1 MTRTVRSAIFAVI
14 RAIAIV
20 GLLAATLFPLIWI
33 VSTAFKRNGEALSS
47 TPSLFPHT
55 PTLEN
60 FAAMVGP
67 GGAGTFF
74 TNSLVATAVSTV
86 LTLVLAIPA
95 AYALG
100 IHRFPRDAGRP
111 LSLGFLLL
119 RFLPPFAVVIPL
131 FLILRNAGLIDTVAA
146 LVIVYTAFH
155 LPLAVWII
163 QPAVQGIPKEV
174 IEAAQMDG
182 AGPIRAMISVAVP
195 LLRPS
200 IATAGVMCSIFSW
213 NEFFFALIFTNNK
226 ARTYPVFISSLIT
239 DDGPQWGT
247 IAATSLLAML
257 PIILCCLFMQRY
269 LVHGLSAGAVR

>member
-1 MTRTVRSAIFAVI
+1 MNRKTTRALFATL
-14 RAIAIV
+14 RAISIAV
-20 GLLAATLFPLIWI
+20 LLVATLFPLIWV
-33 VSTAFKRNGEALSS
+33 VSTAFKRNGEALSGA
-47 TPSLFPHT
+47 PSLFPHT

-60 FAAMVGP
+60 FAAMIGP
-67 GGAGTFF
+67 SGAGTFF
-74 TNSLVATAVSTV
+74 TNSLLATALSTV
-86 LTLVLAIPA
+86 LTLALAIPA

-131 FLILRNAGLIDTVAA
+131 FLMLRNAGLLDTVAA

-163 QPAVQGIPKEV
+163 QPAVQGIPREV

-182 AGPIRAMISVAVP
+182 AGPVRTMISVAAP

-213 NEFFFALIFTNNK
+213 NEFFFALIFTTNK
-226 ARTYPVFISSLIT
+226 ARTYPVLISSLIT
-239 DDGPQWGT
+239 DDGPQWGS
-247 IAATSLLAML
+247 IAATSLLAIL
-257 PIILCCLFMQRY
+257 PIVLCCVFLQRY
-269 LVHGLSAGAVR
+269 LVQGLSAGAVR